1 MPKKNTWLARQQ
13 AAAEV
18 RATARAE
25 IQRRFALQQ
34 AQDMA
39 VIALNQAFG
48 FGPERTKKF
57 VEAFNGIFEMYA
69 DMAIEDAKGDAD
81 IEYTRVKLD
90 EVLKEACGDNFVPW
104 EERYEWVYQ
113 LDKRRQPGGG
123 NAENN
128 I

>member
-69 DMAIEDAKGDAD
+69 DMALEDAKGDAD

-90 EVLKEACGDNFVPW
+90 EVLKEACGDNFIPW

-123 NAENN
+123 K
-128 I
+128 

>member
-48 FGPERTKKF
+48 FGPERVKKF

-104 EERYEWVYQ
+104 DERYEWVYQ
-113 LDKRRQPGGG
+113 MDKRRQPGGG
-123 NAENN
+123 E
-128 I
+128 

>member
-18 RATARAE
+18 RAAARAE

-57 VEAFNGIFEMYA
+57 VEAFNGVFEMYA
-69 DMAIEDAKGDAD
+69 DMAIEDAKDDAD

-90 EVLKEACGDNFVPW
+90 EVLKEACGESFIPW
-104 EERYEWVYQ
+104 DERYAWVYQ

-123 NAENN
+123 Q
-128 I
+128 

>member
-123 NAENN
+123 E
-128 I
+128 

>member
-18 RATARAE
+18 KATARAE

-48 FGPERTKKF
+48 FGPERVKKF

-69 DMAIEDAKGDAD
+69 DMAIEDAKDDAD

-90 EVLKEACGDNFVPW
+90 EVLKEACGDNFTPW

-123 NAENN
+123 K
-128 I
+128 

>member
-90 EVLKEACGDNFVPW
+90 EVLKEACGESFVPW

-123 NAENN
+123 ECEQ
-128 I
+128 

>member
-123 NAENN
+123 KC
-128 I
+128 